1 MAQKCFFLQ
10 ETHLSHESNI
20 KLWSNKF
27 PTWYYGHT
35 FTKRARGVAIG
46 FVKGVQFKLEERL
59 QDPEGRFLF
68 LKGILGEIEC
78 TLANIYAPNKNPTK
92 FLIGT
97 LEKRMDFR
105 SGGLVV
111 MGDLNFCLELGVDS
125 TSSAQGMNNVQLKKI
140 RQKI

>member
-78 TLANIYAPNKNPTK
+78 TLANIYAPDK
-92 FLIGT
+92 ISD
-97 LEKRMDFR
+97 RY
-105 SGGLVV
+105 SGETNG
-111 MGDLNFCLELGVDS
+111 F
-125 TSSAQGMNNVQLKKI
+125 
-140 RQKI
+140 